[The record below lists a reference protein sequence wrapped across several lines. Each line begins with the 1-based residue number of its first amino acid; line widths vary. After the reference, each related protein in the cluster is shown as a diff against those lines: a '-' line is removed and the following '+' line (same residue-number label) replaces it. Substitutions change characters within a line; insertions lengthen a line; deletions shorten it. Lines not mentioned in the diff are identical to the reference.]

1 MYVWKFCNNI
11 FCKIKVYMVITKK
24 YIFYKMLFSFILKSL
39 LKYLLYR
46 PVPSPGVDQSQSQH
60 IVGPL
65 EGSKEG
71 NQ

>member
-1 MYVWKFCNNI
+1 
-11 FCKIKVYMVITKK
+11 MVITKK